1 MKKILALLMALT
13 MLLALCA
20 CGADKAESAASAA
33 EEPAAAPAEEAPADA
48 EPAAEEPA
56 AVSFEP
62 VSAKFSDCEVTILG
76 AESFIDSD
84 DKEAVRF
91 YYDYT
96 NLRDYPYSA
105 WLSFDT
111 YAEEDGYELM
121 STYAWSEDDVPEY
134 GNRTLSILPGLTIR
148 CVAEFS
154 YKPDGSELTF
164 RIENYEDEI
173 LTATFDP
180 ANLPGRPDVWTID
193 PITEPWYAAG
203 YEAAGESEDAA
214 ISIQDTEFFQEEDW
228 MGSNDCIRVYF
239 EYTNLEESDSY
250 LTSMST
256 VRLFQDGV
264 ELDSGWTMDDV
275 ETDSLWYESI
285 PSGETIVVS
294 NNWCLRSDSPIEIVV
309 SDWWTD
315 EVICAQI
322 VEVG

>member
-20 CGADKAESAASAA
+20 CGADKAESPSTATAA
-33 EEPAAAPAEEAPADA
+33 EEPAAEKPA

-62 VSAKFSDCEVTILG
+62 VSATFSNCEVTILG

-96 NLRDYPYSA
+96 NLRDYPSSA

-121 STYAWSEDDVPEY
+121 STYAWTEDDAPEY
-134 GNRTLSILPGLTIR
+134 GNNTLSILPGLTIR

-164 RIENYEDEI
+164 RIENYEGDI
-173 LTATFDP
+173 LTASFDP
-180 ANLPGRPDVWTID
+180 ANLPGRPDIWTVD
-193 PITEPWYAAG
+193 PITEPWYAAD
-203 YEAAGESEDAA
+203 YEAAGESEEAA
-214 ISIQDTEFFQEEDW
+214 IAIQEAEFFEEDGW
-228 MGSNDCIRVYF
+228 MGSNECIRVYF
-239 EYTNLEESDSY
+239 EYTNLEDSDSY
-250 LTSMST
+250 LTSMSS
-256 VRLFQDGV
+256 VHLFQDGV
-264 ELDSGWTMDDV
+264 ELETGWATDEV

-285 PSGETIVVS
+285 PSGETAVVS
-294 NNWCLRSDSPIEIVV
+294 NTWELRSDSPIEIVV

-315 EVICAQI
+315 EVVCAQI